1 MYDVLIIGGGPGGYI
16 AAERAGQA
24 GLKVALFEKNAL
36 GGVCLNEGCI
46 PSKTFL
52 NSSKLY
58 SHAKDSQAFGVSSEN
73 VSYDQSRVLKR
84 KKRVVKKLVAG
95 IGMTMKASDVEVVSA
110 AAVIETADDG
120 KFTVSAAGETY
131 SGKHLIIATGSEP
144 LIPPIE
150 GVKEHLGS
158 TVITNR
164 EILDLDEIPER
175 LVVIGGGVIGLE
187 MACYYQTV
195 GSKVT
200 VVEMLDHIA
209 GNVDPDIG
217 KLLQEVYEK
226 QGMEFHLNARVMSV
240 SGNDVTFEKD
250 GQTQT
255 ISGDKILLSTG
266 RRPVTKGFG
275 LENLAVEVERGA
287 VVVNDK
293 CETAVPG
300 VYAVG
305 DVLGGYMLAHVAY
318 REGEIAVNNI
328 LGNEDHMST
337 AAIPSVIYTDPEVAW
352 VGKTEQEM
360 KDAGR
365 NPKIV
370 ELPMAFSGRYVAETE
385 RGTGIC
391 KVILDADT
399 DTLAGVH
406 LMCQYASEIILAFG
420 VMIEEKMTLTEMK
433 RIIFPHPTVAEI
445 VREALFKFE

>member
-1 MYDVLIIGGGPGGYI
+1 MKS
-16 AAERAGQA
+16 
-24 GLKVALFEKNAL
+24 LKDL
-36 GGVCLNEGCI
+36 
-46 PSKTFL
+46 
-52 NSSKLY
+52 SS
-58 SHAKDSQAFGVSSEN
+58 
-73 VSYDQSRVLKR
+73 
-84 KKRVVKKLVAG
+84 
-95 IGMTMKASDVEVVSA
+95 SA
-110 AAVIETADDG
+110 AAS
-120 KFTVSAAGETY
+120 SAWRWPA
-131 SGKHLIIATGSEP
+131 II
-144 LIPPIE
+144 
-150 GVKEHLGS
+150 
-158 TVITNR
+158 R
-164 EILDLDEIPER
+164 
-175 LVVIGGGVIGLE
+175 
-187 MACYYQTV
+187 QWV
-195 GSKVT
+195 GVT

-305 DVLGGYMLAHVAY
+305 DVLGGYMLAHAAY

-352 VGKTEQEM
+352 VGKTN
-360 KDAGR
+360 K
-365 NPKIV
+365 K
-370 ELPMAFSGRYVAETE
+370 
-385 RGTGIC
+385 
-391 KVILDADT
+391 
-399 DTLAGVH
+399 
-406 LMCQYASEIILAFG
+406 
-420 VMIEEKMTLTEMK
+420 
-433 RIIFPHPTVAEI
+433 
-445 VREALFKFE
+445 